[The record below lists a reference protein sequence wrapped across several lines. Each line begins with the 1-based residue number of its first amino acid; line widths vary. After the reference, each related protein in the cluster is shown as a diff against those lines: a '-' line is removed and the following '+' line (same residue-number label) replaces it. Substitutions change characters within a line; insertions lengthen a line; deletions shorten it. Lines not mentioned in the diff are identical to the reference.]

1 MSSTTDVAYNR
12 DLAVASLKHFL
23 SGWVN
28 RTGYGTWHSARPT
41 STVIR
46 YWDRGE
52 FRYQDYVGYRMDGIH
67 KLFDRSDRS
76 QGMRSTID
84 PRAIRYQSAH
94 GYRLYDAWEYLPD
107 TIETR
112 YARWYV
118 MHVEQFFDVRKMDE
132 DLVALLCRIDD
143 ENNKYGFID
152 DVLFGVLSDY
162 LEERDII

>member
-1 MSSTTDVAYNR
+1 MSSTTETAYNR
-12 DLAVASLKHFL
+12 ELTIAALKHFL
-23 SGWVN
+23 SGQPN
-28 RTGYGTWHSARPT
+28 RNQFGTWHSARPT

-46 YWDRGE
+46 YWHKGE
-52 FRYQDYVGYRMDGIH
+52 YLYRDYVGYRTDGIH
-67 KLFDRSDRS
+67 QLFDRSDRS
-76 QGMRSTID
+76 QGMQSTID
-84 PRAIRYQSAH
+84 PRAVRYAH
-94 GYRLYDAWEYLPD
+94 LNGYRAYDAWEYLPD

-112 YARWYV
+112 FARWYV
-118 MHVEQFFDVRKMDE
+118 MHVETFYDVRKMDE

>member
-1 MSSTTDVAYNR
+1 MTAETTYNR

-28 RTGYGTWHSARPT
+28 RNQFGTWHSARPT
-41 STVIR
+41 DTTIR

-52 FRYQDYVGYRMDGIH
+52 LRYRDYVGYRMDGIH

-76 QGMRSTID
+76 QGMQSTINVQGV
-84 PRAIRYQSAH
+84 RYAVIN

-118 MHVEQFFDVRKMDE
+118 MHVETFFDVRKMDA
-132 DLVALLCRIDD
+132 DLVAILCQIDD
-143 ENNKYGFID
+143 EFNSTGFAD
-152 DVLFGVLSDY
+152 EATFCALCDY
-162 LEERDII
+162 LEERDIL

>member
-1 MSSTTDVAYNR
+1 MTTETTYNR
-12 DLAVASLKHFL
+12 DLAIATLKHML
-23 SGWVN
+23 SGLPNCNDYSSWQ
-28 RTGYGTWHSARPT
+28 GYRPT

-46 YWDRGE
+46 YWHKGEYLYRDYRG
-52 FRYQDYVGYRMDGIH
+52 YWMDGIR
-67 KLFDRSDRS
+67 KYFDRSDRS
-76 QGMRSTID
+76 QGMQSTID
-84 PRAIRYQSAH
+84 PIAVRYRSAH
-94 GYRLYDAWEYLPD
+94 GYRQYDAWEYLPD

-152 DVLFGVLSDY
+152 EVLFAVLSDY
-162 LEERDII
+162 LEERDIL